1 VSERLDPDDIDQIA
15 QRVLALLRADSEP
28 AQQRLVDAK
37 TVAQLLGVTRAW
49 VYAHANE
56 LSAIRLG
63 GPRGRLRF
71 DVLQVRALRD
81 AGPPPARSTTRRRG
95 KLVTR
100 GANLLPIDP

>member
-1 VSERLDPDDIDQIA
+1 VSARLDPDDIDQIA
-15 QRVLALLRADSEP
+15 QRVLALLRAESGP

-37 TVAQLLGVTRAW
+37 TLAELLGVTRAW
-49 VYAHANE
+49 VYAHADE
-56 LSAIRLG
+56 LRAVRLG

-81 AGPPPARSTTRRRG
+81 AAPSPARRTSRRRR
-95 KLVTR
+95 KVVTR